1 MCAALFIFTAARS
14 VAQSDELALKSR
26 RGKELMSAGRFKE
39 AASIY
44 SELVRALPNNPGL
57 LLNLGMAEQMG
68 GQPRKAIPRF
78 EAALKLDPDLLPAW
92 LSLGASRLELGEP
105 ALAVAPL
112 EKAIK
117 LQPQNEQAI
126 RMLADALLSLER
138 FEQAALEFGKLSQLD
153 PKDPRAW
160 SGLGNSYESLAG
172 RAFETIAREGPE
184 SAYWLALVADSRVK
198 EGQFRSAFFF
208 YRQALEKAPD
218 LHGIHAALAEIYR
231 QTNHADWAAKEE
243 EKERQLPPPAKGRTK
258 LEERYWQARHYN
270 DLALQAFSR
279 LAELPPSLQLHELL
293 ADIHRNHHQ
302 YLEAVKDWRAALK
315 LAPGNPQIERGLA
328 TSLYLAQ
335 DYKAAAPA
343 LEKLLKREPRAP
355 DLHFFVGDTL
365 LQLDQVE
372 NAIRYLEKALTYDPK
387 LLPAHASLGL
397 ALARAGKRDQAIPH
411 LKAALKLDQDGSLHY
426 QLSRA
431 YQSTGQLELAKTT
444 LAEYEQIEAQKR
456 DLEKEIQISA
466 P

>member
-1 MCAALFIFTAARS
+1 M
-14 VAQSDELALKSR
+14 
-26 RGKELMSAGRFKE
+26 
-39 AASIY
+39 
-44 SELVRALPNNPGL
+44 
-57 LLNLGMAEQMG
+57 
-68 GQPRKAIPRF
+68 
-78 EAALKLDPDLLPAW
+78 
-92 LSLGASRLELGEP
+92 
-105 ALAVAPL
+105 
-112 EKAIK
+112 
-117 LQPQNEQAI
+117 
-126 RMLADALLSLER
+126 
-138 FEQAALEFGKLSQLD
+138 
-153 PKDPRAW
+153 
-160 SGLGNSYESLAG
+160 
-172 RAFETIAREGPE
+172 
-184 SAYWLALVADSRVK
+184 
-198 EGQFRSAFFF
+198 
-208 YRQALEKAPD
+208 
-218 LHGIHAALAEIYR
+218 
-231 QTNHADWAAKEE
+231 
-243 EKERQLPPPAKGRTK
+243 PPPAKGRTK

-315 LAPGNPQIERGLA
+315 LAPGNPQIERELA

-431 YQSTGQLELAKTT
+431 YHSTGQLELAKTT